1 MIWYCFWYFYYRERT
16 RKIGSHSGSMF
27 FFVLGILGES
37 RTKRALFYEKS
48 RKREKEKQEK
58 GKGVKQK

>member
-1 MIWYCFWYFYYRERT
+1 
-16 RKIGSHSGSMF
+16 MF